1 MPTAPFIRGK
11 TAIVT
16 GAGRGIGRAIA
27 LRLAASG
34 ANVAI
39 VSRTLDQLNE
49 TRQHIERSGGRA
61 LAVVADITQGD
72 EVSRLV
78 EETQSAFGGVD
89 ILVNCAGFVSVATI
103 EHMEPAVFD
112 ALVATNVRAIF
123 LCCREVWPI
132 MAKAGSGAI
141 VNISSVA
148 AYDPFPGLGAYGA
161 TKAFVNAYTKALA
174 DEGKPLGI
182 RVYGVAP
189 GAVET
194 DMLRGSFP
202 DFPADQTL
210 QPDEIA
216 ALVETL
222 LSPACTHVSGQ
233 TIVIKKN

>member
-1 MPTAPFIRGK
+1 MPPTPPIKAR

-27 LRLAASG
+27 ARLAASG
-34 ANVAI
+34 ANVAV

-49 TRQHIERSGGRA
+49 TTQLIARSGGQA
-61 LAVVADITQGD
+61 LAVVADLTKLD
-72 EVSRLV
+72 DVARLV
-78 EETQSAFGGVD
+78 DQTQSAFGDVD
-89 ILVNCAGFVSVATI
+89 ILVNCAGFAAVATI
-103 EHMEPAVFD
+103 ENMEPAVFD
-112 ALVATNVRAIF
+112 TLVATNTRAIF

-132 MAKAGSGAI
+132 MAKTGSGAI

-210 QPDEIA
+210 QPDEVA
-216 ALVETL
+216 ALVEML

-233 TIVIKKN
+233 TLVIKKS

>member
-1 MPTAPFIRGK
+1 MPSAPPLISK
-11 TAIVT
+11 SAIVT

-27 LRLAASG
+27 VRLAAAG

-39 VSRTLDQLNE
+39 TSRTQSQIDE
-49 TRQHIERSGGRA
+49 TRQIIEKSGGRS
-61 LAVVADITQGD
+61 LGIVGDITRTEDVG
-72 EVSRLV
+72 RLV
-78 EETQSAFGGVD
+78 EQTRSTFGGVD
-89 ILVNCAGFVSVATI
+89 ILVNCAGYAAVATI
-103 EHMEPAVFD
+103 DQMDLPDFD

-123 LCCREVWPI
+123 LCCRAVWP
-132 MAKAGSGAI
+132 MMTKAGGGAI

-161 TKAFVNAYTKALA
+161 TKAFVNAYTKALS
-174 DEGKPLGI
+174 DEGKPHGI

-202 DFPADQTL
+202 DYPADQTL
-210 QPDEIA
+210 HPGDVA

-222 LSPACTHVSGQ
+222 LSPGCTYISGQ